1 MAFTFAN
8 NVSTTLASAI
18 SDSATT
24 VVLTSAA
31 NLPTIPGGDY
41 FAVTLNDAATQSV
54 FEIVYVTAIS
64 GANLTV
70 LRGQE
75 GTAARAWLVG
85 DFAFAADTDGILA
98 NFLQALS
105 VAAPLSYTDGVLGIA
120 TPLAKSYGGTGTATP
135 ALVEGAGIDL
145 TGTWPNETIANAGVL
160 SINEETGAVEITGSG
175 GAIVTQPSAD
185 EVNVNTSGLVKTIA
199 SVGETVTVART
210 GQAVNLEIGTGFVG
224 QTVVA
229 LFNPTPSEINSGYD
243 VEIPSPLPAGNW
255 VVTIM
260 CIGWGLADD
269 TSHTIELTGT
279 GGTFA
284 SVASLNGIA
293 QSRTLYIAGTAV
305 GGQQPGADLSGANVS
320 YAAGSSA
327 VFLVIE
333 ATRIS

>member
-8 NVSTTLASAI
+8 NVSTTLASAL

-120 TPLAKSYGGTGTATP
+120 TPLAKAYGGTGTATP

-175 GAIVTQPSAD
+175 GAIVTQPSAG

-210 GQAVNLEIGTGFVG
+210 GQAVNLEVPPVTGIPVCYTPSGVAVEGLKMVYGTLTVEISGGTGNASITFSGDAIFSSSSSYSSVASVQTNNVG
-224 QTVVA
+224 SGCAVTRVTQASNEITVACVQIA
-229 LFNPTPSEINSGYD
+229 GSPASGSL
-243 VEIPSPLPAGNW
+243 VCAF
-255 VVTIM
+255 M
-260 CIGWGLADD
+260 CIG
-269 TSHTIELTGT
+269 
-279 GGTFA
+279 
-284 SVASLNGIA
+284 
-293 QSRTLYIAGTAV
+293 Y
-305 GGQQPGADLSGANVS
+305 
-320 YAAGSSA
+320 
-327 VFLVIE
+327 
-333 ATRIS
+333 